1 MKIQCIDN
9 KSNDLDFVKVGEI
22 FNIKKRIRN
31 GRYIYD
37 YIENEKSYAVIW
49 IISISK
55 THLYL
60 YRKEEYY
67 ESRFRN

>member
-37 YIENEKSYAVIW
+37 YIENEKSYAVIDMDN
-49 IISISK
+49 INFQNSFIFI
-55 THLYL
+55 
-60 YRKEEYY
+60 
-67 ESRFRN
+67 